1 MKLAIV
7 AALAFLTSIAAAA
20 DWSEIKSNVGS
31 NSATLKDTGKE
42 VSLIWNSPVVPGGE
56 LLLIKSIY
64 TKYQE
69 AFFQRYEFAGVI
81 GNALQ
86 INVRGGSQSK
96 GESSARDSKS
106 MEKTVYIERADDGAF
121 YFVPESIVGEGSL
134 RVSRNLQSPGVYV
147 VTLQQRLK

>member
-1 MKLAIV
+1 MRLAIV
-7 AALAFLTSIAAAA
+7 AALVLFASIAAAA
-20 DWSEIKSNVGS
+20 EWSEIKSNVGG
-31 NSATLKDTGKE
+31 NSATLKDPGME
-42 VSLIWNSPVVPGGE
+42 VGLIWNSSVVPGGE

-64 TKYQE
+64 TRYQE
-69 AFFQRYEFAGVI
+69 AFFQRYEFEGVVR
-81 GNALQ
+81 NALQ

-106 MEKTVYIERADDGAF
+106 MGKTVYVERADDGAF

-134 RVSRNLQSPGVYV
+134 RVSRDLQSPGVYV

>member
-7 AALAFLTSIAAAA
+7 ATFAFLTSIAAAA
-20 DWSEIKSNVGS
+20 DWSEIKWNVGG
-31 NSATLKDTGKE
+31 NNATLKDTDKE
-42 VSLIWNSPVVPGGE
+42 VILVWNSPIVPGGE

-64 TKYQE
+64 TRYQE
-69 AFFQRYEFAGVI
+69 TFFQRYEFAGVI

-106 MEKTVYIERADDGAF
+106 MEKTVYVERADDGAF
-121 YFVPESIVGEGSL
+121 YFVPESIVGEGGL
-134 RVSRNLQSPGVYV
+134 RISRNLQSPGLYM